1 MPVAPQDLAK
11 RVLRQ
16 EWEHL
21 SQKER
26 AVVERI
32 LGRLHAHQDPLATLH
47 EERTLGERAADAIA
61 QFGGSWGFIGIF
73 AVVLGAWTMLNL
85 WLGPREAFDPYPFI
99 FLNLMLSMLAAIQAP
114 IIMMSQN
121 RQAARDR
128 VQASNDYEVNVRA
141 ELAIRMLREKVDSL
155 EAMMIQELVETQHE
169 QLRIIRDLAA
179 RRAGP
184 DA

>member
-1 MPVAPQDLAK
+1 MPVSPQDLAK
-11 RVLRQ
+11 RVLRH
-16 EWEHL
+16 EWDHL
-21 SQKER
+21 TPRER

-32 LGRLHAHQDPLATLH
+32 LGRLHGHGDPLATMH
-47 EERTLGERAADAIA
+47 QDRTVGERAADAIA
-61 QFGGSWGFIGIF
+61 QFGGSWGFIGLF

-141 ELAIRMLREKVDSL
+141 ELAIRMLHEKVDRL
-155 EAMMIQELVETQHE
+155 EQMVVEELVATQRE
-169 QLRIIRDLAA
+169 QLQIIRELAG
-179 RRAGP
+179 RRPGP
-184 DA
+184 AT

>member
-1 MPVAPQDLAK
+1 MPVAPQELAK

-16 EWEHL
+16 EWDHL

-26 AVVERI
+26 AVVEHI
-32 LGRLHAHQDPLATLH
+32 LGRLHGRHDPLATLH

-61 QFGGSWGFIGIF
+61 RFGGSWGFIGLF

-99 FLNLMLSMLAAIQAP
+99 FLNLILSMLAAVQAP

-121 RQAARDR
+121 RQAERDR

-141 ELAIRMLREKVDSL
+141 ELAIRMVHEKVDRL
-155 EAMMIQELVETQHE
+155 EQMIVEDLVATQRE
-169 QLRIIRDLAA
+169 QLQIIRELAE
-179 RRAGP
+179 RRPGP
-184 DA
+184 AA